1 MAEQQLNAPPRAL
14 SVVHETTTGVI
25 QVHEYQA
32 DRYTIV
38 GNHLAQ
44 HTELSLTAIGLATH
58 ILSLPNGSQV
68 DIRTLAE
75 RFPEGRDRITAALQE
90 LEEHGYVQRVLV
102 RTAKGQL
109 VTRTYAFSDPKA
121 TRTRLA
127 REAEDEPRPA
137 HEPVPERPA
146 RELEP
151 EPHPAAE
158 PVRSSVTTALLTDLR
173 RHDARLLLSERDV
186 HGLAPLVGA
195 WLERGIAP
203 DDVRRAITASLP
215 PDLRNPVGLLRHRL
229 TTLLPPPLAAAP
241 ATARPAP
248 LQNCDHCDRA
258 FRATGPGRCRDCRP
272 PLAQA
277 A

>member
-25 QVHEYQA
+25 QVREHQP

-44 HTELSLTAIGLATH
+44 HAELSLTAIGLATYV
-58 ILSLPNGSQV
+58 LSLPNGTQV
-68 DIRTLAE
+68 DIMTLAE
-75 RFPEGRDRITAALQE
+75 RFPEGRDRITAALRE

-102 RTAKGQL
+102 RTAKGRL
-109 VTRTYAFSDPKA
+109 VTRTYAFNDPAA
-121 TRTRLA
+121 TRSRLA
-127 REAEDEPRPA
+127 AEAEQGSQPGP
-137 HEPVPERPA
+137 EPVPDPPA
-146 RELEP
+146 L
-151 EPHPAAE
+151 EPHPEAE
-158 PVRSSVTTALLTDLR
+158 PVGPSAASALLTDLR
-173 RHDARLLLSERDV
+173 RHDPRLLLSERDV
-186 HGLAPLVGA
+186 RGLAPLVGA
-195 WLERGIAP
+195 WLECGIAA

-215 PDLRNPVGLLRHRL
+215 PDLRNPAGLLRHRL
-229 TTLLPPPLAAAP
+229 IALLPPPLAAAA

-258 FRATGPGRCRDCRP
+258 FRAPEPGPCHDCRSAP
-272 PLAQA
+272 EA